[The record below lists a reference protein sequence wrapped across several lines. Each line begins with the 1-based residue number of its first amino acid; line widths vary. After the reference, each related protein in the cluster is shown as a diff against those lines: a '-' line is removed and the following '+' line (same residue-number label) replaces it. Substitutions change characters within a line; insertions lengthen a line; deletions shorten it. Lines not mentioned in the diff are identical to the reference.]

1 MIAPP
6 PPSPHLRPLTCWC
19 CHGQQRIHGV
29 MPSLQMAGRCERAR
43 ARRWEKVSGCD
54 SVVTLR
60 LPLFNSPL
68 PCLRRRA
75 LLFAERL
82 HSSSLRAAAYCD
94 SAALMQLDNRGLG
107 SDLATFP
114 RPPPSPPPRLR

>member
-1 MIAPP
+1 MIS
-6 PPSPHLRPLTCWC
+6 PSSHLRPLTCWC
-19 CHGQQRIHGV
+19 CHGRQRIRGV
-29 MPSLQMAGRCERAR
+29 TPSLQMAGRCGRGPVA
-43 ARRWEKVSGCD
+43 AKKVSGCD

-60 LPLFNSPL
+60 SPLFNSPL
-68 PCLRRRA
+68 PCLRRHA

-82 HSSSLRAAAYCD
+82 RSSLPRAAVAVYRD

-114 RPPPSPPPRLR
+114 RPPPPPPRGFC